1 MSFYAFPND
10 FQVIPEESKNIRNW
24 KTSVMFFM
32 FLVAKGY
39 LHMHNFIFTNL
50 NMENIKARGRIR
62 NMLLAF

>member
-32 FLVAKGY
+32 FL
-39 LHMHNFIFTNL
+39 MWR
-50 NMENIKARGRIR
+50 KAIYICIILF
-62 NMLLAF
+62 LLI